1 MKRFV
6 LLLLSV
12 LLLAGFTFSV
22 TTIEFWHAMSGDR
35 MRIIEEMVKD
45 FEALHPNIKVNAQF
59 TGSYDDTLNKLISSS
74 KVGMAPH
81 IVQIYEIGT
90 RLMIDSGLIIPA
102 QDMLEKDESYDV
114 GILVEPVINYYTV
127 DGKLYSMPF
136 NSSSC
141 MLYYNKTLFE
151 KAGLDPNKPPQTYEE
166 VIEYSRIL
174 TKKDA
179 SGKTIQYGLTWANF
193 GWYFEQLLAKANAPY
208 VDNNNG
214 RTGRATKAVFNND
227 AGVKI
232 FEFLHQLNKE
242 GLILN
247 TGRANREQ
255 AAQNFVSGA
264 AAMLMEST
272 ANLEG
277 YKARMESNGYEIGT
291 AFLPVPNKSV
301 SGGSIIGGASL
312 WLMKGHSDEET
323 KAAWEFMK
331 YLSSEEVQIKW
342 HKATGYTLVRKDA
355 IERLHYERWFAQNP
369 DNFTAQLQL
378 LVAPK
383 NYNTAGAVIGVFPEA
398 RTIIETAYERMVAG
412 ELTAE
417 KTLEWA
423 EKEVTKL
430 IENYNKFYK

>member
-6 LLLLSV
+6 LLFLSV

-45 FEALHPNIKVNAQF
+45 FETLHPNIKVNAQF

-136 NSSSC
+136 NSTSC

-179 SGKTIQYGLTWANF
+179 SGKTIQYGLTWQILD
-193 GWYFEQLLAKANAPY
+193 G
-208 VDNNNG
+208 
-214 RTGRATKAVFNND
+214 
-227 AGVKI
+227 
-232 FEFLHQLNKE
+232 
-242 GLILN
+242 ILN
-247 TGRANREQ
+247 
-255 AAQNFVSGA
+255 S
-264 AAMLMEST
+264 
-272 ANLEG
+272 
-277 YKARMESNGYEIGT
+277 Y
-291 AFLPVPNKSV
+291 
-301 SGGSIIGGASL
+301 
-312 WLMKGHSDEET
+312 
-323 KAAWEFMK
+323 
-331 YLSSEEVQIKW
+331 
-342 HKATGYTLVRKDA
+342 
-355 IERLHYERWFAQNP
+355 
-369 DNFTAQLQL
+369 
-378 LVAPK
+378 
-383 NYNTAGAVIGVFPEA
+383 
-398 RTIIETAYERMVAG
+398 
-412 ELTAE
+412 
-417 KTLEWA
+417 
-423 EKEVTKL
+423 
-430 IENYNKFYK
+430 